1 MDHYSEILSFWFGH
15 GVSNLEVM
23 NEKASFWWKKDKDFD
38 QEIRDKFESSL
49 IRFANDDLEDW
60 LREPHGVLAIIILAD
75 QFSRNIYRDMP
86 DAFAF
91 DAKARLLVHDG
102 INKGTDTQL
111 RLIEQVF
118 FNMPLMHSEAMED
131 QILSISQFE
140 KIVGK
145 AQGEEIDRL
154 QGNVKY
160 AIAHKDIIER
170 FGRYPHRYAILGRES
185 TAEEIEFLGQP
196 GSSF

>member
-1 MDHYSEILSFWFGH
+1 MDQYSDILSFWFGH
-15 GVSNLEVM
+15 GESNLDVM
-23 NEKASFWWKKDKDFD
+23 NEKSVLWWKKDKDFD
-38 QEIRDKFESSL
+38 QEIREKFESRL
-49 IRFANDDLEDW
+49 IRFSNGELEDW
-60 LREPHGVLAIIILAD
+60 RSDPHGALALIILAD
-75 QFSRNIYRDMP
+75 QFSRHIYRDMP

-102 INKGTDTQL
+102 IKKGTDTQL

-131 QILSISQFE
+131 QIISISQFE
-140 KIVGK
+140 KIVGN

-170 FGRYPHRYAILGRES
+170 FGRYPHRNAILGRVS
-185 TAEEIEFLGQP
+185 TPEEIEFLGQP
-196 GSSF
+196 RSSF

>member
-23 NEKASFWWKKDKDFD
+23 NEKASLWWKKDKDFD

-170 FGRYPHRYAILGRES
+170 FGRYPHRNAILGRES

>member
-15 GVSNLEVM
+15 GVSNLDVM
-23 NEKASFWWKKDKDFD
+23 NEKSSLWWKKDKDFD

-154 QGNVKY
+154 EGNVKY

-170 FGRYPHRYAILGRES
+170 FGRYPHRNAILGRES
-185 TAEEIEFLGQP
+185 TPEEIEFLGQP